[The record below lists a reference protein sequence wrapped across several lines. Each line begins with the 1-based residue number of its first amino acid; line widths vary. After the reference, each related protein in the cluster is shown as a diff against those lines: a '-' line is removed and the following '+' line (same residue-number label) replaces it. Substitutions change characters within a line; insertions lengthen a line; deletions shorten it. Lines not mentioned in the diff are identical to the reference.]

1 MDPNIRVM
9 IAAPE
14 ADADILYRA
23 RFWAPDPITYI
34 EMDGKRVLIV
44 SDLEAGRAVET
55 AKVDE
60 VVSSTTLGKELKEQG
75 QEKLGLAH
83 IVHHFLAKTQAGAE
97 PLLMPGST
105 AARYVDTLRT
115 LGHHIELGEAPFWAE
130 RRHKESYEIAN
141 IEETLRHTEAAV
153 AAARTMIRAADAR
166 DGILYVDN
174 EVLTSERVRSFIQ
187 VFLLKQGCSGAAP
200 IVSCGPQAALPH
212 ELGSGPLRTNQTII
226 LDVFPRSME
235 TLYCADITRSLVHGV
250 PSDAALSMHSAVADA
265 VQIVLDGIKPGEDG
279 KALHNQ
285 VVALFNDRG
294 FKTTTRDGKPEGFFH
309 GTGHGVGL
317 EVHEQPRIS
326 EVSCILEEGDVVTV
340 EPGLYY
346 PDIGGIRIE
355 ELVVVEKD
363 GCRNLCTLDWDL

>member
-9 IAAPE
+9 IAAPD
-14 ADADILYRA
+14 ADADVLYRA

-34 EMDGKRVLIV
+34 EMDGKRVLLV

-75 QEKLGLAH
+75 HKKPELAH
-83 IVHHFLAKTQAGAE
+83 VVHHFLAKTGAGTE

-105 AARYVDTLRT
+105 AARSVDTLRA
-115 LGHHIELGEAPFWAE
+115 LGHHVELGETPFWPE
-130 RRHKESYEIAN
+130 RRHKEPWEIES

-153 AAARTMIRAADAR
+153 AAARTMIRGAEAR
-166 DGILYVDN
+166 DGVLYVDN

-187 VFLLKQGCSGAAP
+187 VFLLKRGCSGAAP
-200 IVSCGPQAALPH
+200 IVSCGSQAALPH
-212 ELGSGPLRTNQTII
+212 EVGRGPLRTNQTTII
-226 LDVFPRSME
+226 DVFPRSME
-235 TLYCADITRSLVHGV
+235 TLYCADITRTLVHGL
-250 PSDAALSMHSAVADA
+250 PSDAVTAIHSAVADA
-265 VQIVLDGIKPGEDG
+265 VRIVLEGIKPGVDG
-279 KALHNQ
+279 MALHSK
-285 VVALFNDRG
+285 VVAHFKDRG
-294 FKTTTRDGKPEGFFH
+294 FETTTKDGKPEGFFH

-326 EVSCILEEGDVVTV
+326 EISCILEEGDVVTV

-346 PDIGGIRIE
+346 PDTGGVRIE

>member
-1 MDPNIRVM
+1 MDPCIRVM
-9 IAAPE
+9 IAAPD
-14 ADADILYRA
+14 ADADVLYRT

-44 SDLEAGRAVET
+44 SDLEAGRALET

-60 VVSSTTLGKELKEQG
+60 VVSSTTLGRELKEQG
-75 QEKLGLAH
+75 QEKRELAD
-83 IVHHFLAKTQAGAE
+83 IVHYFLMQRGAGAE

-105 AARYVDTLRT
+105 AAQHVDTLRS
-115 LGHHIELGEAPFWAE
+115 LGHHVELGKTPFWPE
-130 RRHKESYEIAN
+130 RRHKEPWEIRN
-141 IEETLRHTEAAV
+141 IEDTLRHTEAAV
-153 AAARTMIRAADAR
+153 ASARTMIRGADAR
-166 DGILYVDN
+166 DGVLYVDN
-174 EVLTSERVRSFIQ
+174 EMLTSERVRNFIQ
-187 VFLLKQGCSGAAP
+187 VFLLKRGCSGAAP
-200 IVSCGPQAALPH
+200 IVSCGSQAALPH
-212 ELGSGPLRTNQTII
+212 EIGSGPLRTNETII
-226 LDVFPRSME
+226 LDVFPQSME
-235 TLYCADITRSLVHGV
+235 TRYCADTTRTLVHGV
-250 PSDAALSMHSAVADA
+250 PSEAAVSMHRAVAEA
-265 VQIVLDGIKPGEDG
+265 VQLVLDGIKPGVDG
-279 KALHNQ
+279 KALHSR
-285 VVALFNDRG
+285 VVSLFKDRG
-294 FKTTTRDGKPEGFFH
+294 FETATKNGKPEGFFH